1 MSGRGAFKGVETPP
15 RRSYIGAESTT
26 YGKEVQVIAAIRK
39 AFDRALQAC
48 RNLFGRGKD
57 GVGAH

>member
-1 MSGRGAFKGVETPP
+1 M
-15 RRSYIGAESTT
+15 
-26 YGKEVQVIAAIRK
+26 IAAIRK

-48 RNLFGRGKD
+48 RNLFSRGKD

>member
-1 MSGRGAFKGVETPP
+1 MSGSVAFKGLETMP
-15 RRSYIGAESTT
+15 RHSYIGAGSTT
-26 YGKEVQVIAAIRK
+26 HGKEVPMIAAIRK

-48 RNLFGRGKD
+48 RNLFSRGKD